1 MFGSPPPELPPKE
14 SLELAMFKE
23 GTKEESKGSREG
35 LGEGLGEASGLELQL
50 CAVGDDQKFA
60 M

>member
-1 MFGSPPPELPPKE
+1 
-14 SLELAMFKE
+14 MFKE
-23 GTKEESKGSREG
+23 GTKESSEGSGEG

-50 CAVGDDQKFA
+50 CAVSDDQKFA